1 MTTQSFGYSGTRKSF
16 NIPSYVSEV
25 YLHLTGAEGGYGG
38 QGGLGGIVTGYK
50 SVVPGDTLYFYVGES
65 PEDDKAGWPNGGS
78 GDSTGDGNLSSTSGG
93 GGGSSTLRYNGDTRS
108 DTIIVAGGGGGTG
121 EADGDDK
128 NVGHGGNHGTD
139 GEDADYVSGGTG
151 GGNSNW
157 SGDSGGATKE
167 TDSNGN
173 TSTAAGGGGGGGY
186 YAGGAGE
193 HYADGYNAAGAGG
206 GGGTNYVG
214 GVSNASSGGAN
225 DGHGLIEIEYVKRP
239 TDVQT
244 SLLTNKNI
252 EITWTDNSNES
263 GFEVYRSTTSGV
275 TTADTKVAS
284 LSSNTTSFIDSYS
297 SIPSSREFYYRVRSL
312 ESHTSEMSNEV
323 KQRFVPVKHYNGTS
337 FNERSTRVYQN
348 GSWVVPDSIEGYDGT
363 AWK

>member
-25 YLHLTGAEGGYGG
+25 YLHLTGA
-38 QGGLGGIVTGYK
+38 QGGKGNDNGGGIVTGYK
-50 SVVPGDTLYFYVGES
+50 SVIPGDTLYFYVGER
-65 PEDDKAGWPNGGS
+65 PQTDKGGWPNGGS
-78 GDSTGDGNLSSTSGG
+78 GGSTDSPSVSSGG

-108 DTIIVAGGGGGTG
+108 DTIIVAGGGGSKG
-121 EADGDDK
+121 EAEGTYK
-128 NVGHGGNHGTD
+128 EIGGGGKHGAD
-139 GEDADYVSGGTG
+139 GEDASGQEGGTG
-151 GGNSNW
+151 GGKSNW
-157 SGDSGGATKE
+157 SGGNGGTE
-167 TDSNGN
+167 TGTDQHGN
-173 TSTAAGGGGGGGY
+173 SSAAAGGGGGGGY
-186 YAGGAGE
+186 YGGGGGQA
-193 HYADGYNAAGAGG
+193 YADGDNGNAAGG

-214 GVSNASSGGAN
+214 GVSDTSSGGTD
-225 DGHGLIEIEYVKRP
+225 DGHGLVEIEYVKRA

-297 SIPSSREFYYRVRSL
+297 SIPSSREFYYRVRSV
-312 ESHTSEMSNEV
+312 ESNTSEMSNEV
-323 KQRFVPVKHYNGTS
+323 KQRIVPVKHYNGTS
-337 FNERSTRVYQN
+337 FNKEPAKVYQN
-348 GSWVVPDSIEGYDGT
+348 GSWVAPDSIEGYDGS